1 MHELFPCIPIL
12 GVFIFLF
19 GVKKG
24 IMGWRGGG
32 GGGGGGRGI
41 KFTWEFSLNIINI
54 TLLTKQFTCLKVAEY
69 HTHCIITKRG
79 GESGAAG
86 VFQEKLIPFLEV

>member
-24 IMGWRGGG
+24 IMGWGE
-32 GGGGGGRGI
+32 GGGRGI

-86 VFQEKLIPFLEV
+86 VFQEKLIPFLQV

>member
-1 MHELFPCIPIL
+1 MYTHFRGLYFSFWGEKRYY
-12 GVFIFLF
+12 G
-19 GVKKG
+19 
-24 IMGWRGGG
+24 MGGG
-32 GGGGGGRGI
+32 GGEGGRGI

-86 VFQEKLIPFLEV
+86 VFQEKLIPFLQV

>member
-1 MHELFPCIPIL
+1 MRGLFPCIPIL

-24 IMGWRGGG
+24 IMGWGRGE
-32 GGGGGGRGI
+32 GGRGI

>member
-24 IMGWRGGG
+24 IMGWGGG
-32 GGGGGGRGI
+32 EGGRGI

-86 VFQEKLIPFLEV
+86 VFQEKLIPFLQV

>member
-1 MHELFPCIPIL
+1 MRGLFPCIPIL

-24 IMGWRGGG
+24 IMGWGE
-32 GGGGGGRGI
+32 GGGGRGI

>member
-32 GGGGGGRGI
+32 VGGRGI
-41 KFTWEFSLNIINI
+41 KITWEFSLNIINI
-54 TLLTKQFTCLKVAEY
+54 TLLTKQFTGLKVAEY

-86 VFQEKLIPFLEV
+86 VFQEKLIPFLQV